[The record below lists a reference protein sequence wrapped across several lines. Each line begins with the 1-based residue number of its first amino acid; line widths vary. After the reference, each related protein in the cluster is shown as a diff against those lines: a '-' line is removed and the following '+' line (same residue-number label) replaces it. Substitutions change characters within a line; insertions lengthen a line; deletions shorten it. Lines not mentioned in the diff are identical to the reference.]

1 MPAPPPNSDF
11 LKSLPVL
18 PIAVLHSLAPVSALK
33 AVTTASVSTTTSR
46 LSATT
51 GAAPSRCV
59 LVLPALLA
67 LQIRL
72 RDEATARGPSA
83 LDASHPA
90 CAKSALPAPPGTPT

>member
-59 LVLPALLA
+59 LVLPAMLA
-67 LQIRL
+67 LQIWL
-72 RDEATARGPSA
+72 RDAASARWGAEGRRVGNAGGRTCRS
-83 LDASHPA
+83 
-90 CAKSALPAPPGTPT
+90 GGGR